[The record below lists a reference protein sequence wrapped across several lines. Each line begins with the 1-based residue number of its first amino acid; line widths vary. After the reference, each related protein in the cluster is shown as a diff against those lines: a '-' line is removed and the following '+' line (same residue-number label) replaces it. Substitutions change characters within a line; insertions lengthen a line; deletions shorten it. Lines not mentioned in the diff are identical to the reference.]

1 MLGKKNREMS
11 ENLGTNLLNIIGAG
25 TSVRGDISSLGDLR
39 VDGKIEGN
47 VSVKQR
53 LVLGKGA
60 IITGDLDATNAILSG
75 VIQGNVKVKDTLL
88 LNSSCIIDGDLKT
101 NKLVIESGAQFN
113 GKCNMNSTEKAPEN
127 KNSERQATK
136 EK

>member
-11 ENLGTNLLNIIGAG
+11 ENLGTNLLNNIGAG
-25 TSVRGDISSLGDLR
+25 TSVRGDIASEGDLR

-47 VSVKQR
+47 VSLKQR
-53 LVLGKGA
+53 LVLGEGA
-60 IITGDLDATNAILSG
+60 IITGDLNAMNAILSG
-75 VIQGNVKVKDTLL
+75 IIQGNVKIKETLL
-88 LNSSCIIDGDLKT
+88 LKSSCIIDGDLET

-113 GKCNMNSTEKAPEN
+113 GKCNMNSTEKAPED
-127 KNSERQATK
+127 KNSGKEASK